1 MNNPDQPINPV
12 TTYKTDGDKIVT
24 ENFSGLTKREYIAGL
39 AMQANLTNIGCNR
52 WNEQKVAE
60 RSVAYADALLKQL
73 SNPQIK

>member
-12 TTYKTDGDKIVT
+12 TLYKTNGDKVVT
-24 ENFSGLTKREYIAGL
+24 ECFSGLTKREHFAAL

-60 RSVAYADALLKQL
+60 RSIAYADELLKQL
-73 SNPQIK
+73 NNPQK